1 MPKGGTR
8 LLEKNTRAAFCVFE
22 PDQLGGDDTS
32 WGLSDGEISPIRG
45 CLWLTRAIAAQ
56 TITVKPWFNRDA
68 WTTGAAIG

>member
-1 MPKGGTR
+1 M
-8 LLEKNTRAAFCVFE
+8 FE